1 MTVAEG
7 RGRKGRYE
15 GPNMQFLVYCSRSLV
30 FIRSEMGV
38 SRRSEQKTDM
48 L

>member
-30 FIRSEMGV
+30 FIRSEIGSLKKV
-38 SRRSEQKTDM
+38 
-48 L
+48 

>member
-15 GPNMQFLVYCSRSLV
+15 GPNMQFLVYYSWSLV
-30 FIRSEMGV
+30 FIRSEIG
-38 SRRSEQKTDM
+38 S